1 MMKIVTAK
9 LVTGLLKHSREEIP
23 SKIQVGDISGIN

>member
-9 LVTGLLKHSREEIP
+9 LVRGLLKQSREEIP
-23 SKIQVGDISGIN
+23 SKVQVGDNSGID